1 MRRVLKSLGVD
12 DGLGF
17 VDQFF
22 QRFELAVDAG
32 KSHISHLIDAS
43 QPLGHGFADG
53 GAGRFAIVLAEN
65 LFLYFVDNPPK
76 FAFRHRPFETGAF
89 EAGINLVSIPRQ
101 APAVAF
107 DDGEFLGFLDALVGG
122 KALPA
127 IQAFPPPTNGRSAFA
142 GARIDHLQA
151 LFVGIT
157 EWAMHE
163 PVETTGNR
171 GEYQRFLR
179 PGNREAAK
187 AAKKIAKEENEG
199 IRLCKHQLLR
209 GFLRDLRA
217 FAVLFSY
224 ELAMP
229 LQVLM
234 NTGGLAM
241 TNCFVVADTDAK
253 QAVMFDAPDNTTLPL
268 IEQCKARGWDL
279 IGLWLTHGHFDHI
292 ADHAVVTSHF
302 PAAKVLIHKLDE
314 PKLKSPGVQT
324 RMFQLPFTIPPRSAD
339 GFLEENQAISIGSLN
354 GKVLFTPG
362 HSPGHV
368 SIYFEKEQLLVGGD
382 LIIGGSVGR
391 TDLPDSVHADLERS
405 IRAVMKLPPATR
417 LLPGHGDV
425 STLAEE
431 LESNFVV
438 REILSRAE

>member
-1 MRRVLKSLGVD
+1 M
-12 DGLGF
+12 
-17 VDQFF
+17 
-22 QRFELAVDAG
+22 
-32 KSHISHLIDAS
+32 
-43 QPLGHGFADG
+43 
-53 GAGRFAIVLAEN
+53 
-65 LFLYFVDNPPK
+65 
-76 FAFRHRPFETGAF
+76 
-89 EAGINLVSIPRQ
+89 
-101 APAVAF
+101 
-107 DDGEFLGFLDALVGG
+107 
-122 KALPA
+122 
-127 IQAFPPPTNGRSAFA
+127 
-142 GARIDHLQA
+142 
-151 LFVGIT
+151 
-157 EWAMHE
+157 
-163 PVETTGNR
+163 
-171 GEYQRFLR
+171 
-179 PGNREAAK
+179 
-187 AAKKIAKEENEG
+187 
-199 IRLCKHQLLR
+199 
-209 GFLRDLRA
+209 
-217 FAVLFSY
+217 FSY

-229 LQVLM
+229 LQILM

-391 TDLPDSVHADLERS
+391 TDLPDSVHADLEKS

-438 REILSRAE
+438 REILGREV